1 MAFIS
6 KFLRRE
12 VLTSYK
18 DGFYLLKSLVD
29 GISGLISE
37 TVRSCLHI
45 KGINF
50 DLPHAINI
58 APIYDGVIDVSGPIR
73 RAPAKKINEA
83 IQGFVQATLDEFNST
98 SISRKQ
104 IFKMGLK
111 DEVLALVYLIRANEV
126 AGVGE
131 CWGYGA
137 PTSFY
142 MLAEICATPHV
153 HPPLS
158 VKLNTSMV

>member
-58 APIYDGVIDVSGPIR
+58 VPIYDRVTHVSGDMFHVIPNIDYIKIR
-73 RAPAKKINEA
+73 
-83 IQGFVQATLDEFNST
+83 
-98 SISRKQ
+98 IS
-104 IFKMGLK
+104 
-111 DEVLALVYLIRANEV
+111 
-126 AGVGE
+126 
-131 CWGYGA
+131 
-137 PTSFY
+137 
-142 MLAEICATPHV
+142 
-153 HPPLS
+153 
-158 VKLNTSMV
+158 